1 MANQNIKVCIVAQ
14 NASLKYGGEAALPWL
29 CFKYL
34 RRKGVDAHLVAHGR
48 TKPEILAGFPGE
60 EDRLHFAPETKL
72 DRALWK
78 MGTFLPGKI
87 DAQTFGT
94 ARHIVNQR
102 NQRKIVARLIAEK
115 GIQIVHEINPVS
127 PKQVSLMRG
136 LRVPVVIGPLAGG
149 MTYPPAFG
157 YLEPRG
163 ARAVEISGRAISHFL
178 NMVLSGKRSAAGLIV
193 ANQQARD
200 ALPGGVKGKIFVVPD
215 VGVDLEVWKGES
227 AEIGSRESLGSDLA
241 KPGSRAINGSQ
252 SGENSKEG
260 NPVRFIYLGRLA
272 DWKGVQFL
280 LDAFA
285 IVLKE
290 TSDVRLDILGDGE
303 ERKALEE
310 QAGRLNLGDRIN
322 FVGWVKADEGARR
335 LRSADVFVLPS
346 LHEVGGIVLLEAMAV
361 GLPIVATNWGG
372 PASHVSDE
380 TGIRVDPVSRE
391 GFVRGLA
398 DAMLRLARSPELR
411 KQMGAA
417 GIARVGTNF
426 YDWNQKVDRFIEIYA
441 ELIAA
446 NH

>member
-1 MANQNIKVCIVAQ
+1 MANQSIRVCIVAQ

-78 MGTFLPGKI
+78 AGSFLPGKI

-102 NQRKIVARLIAEK
+102 NQRKIVSRLIAER

-127 PKQVSLMRG
+127 PKQVSLMCG
-136 LRVPVVIGPLAGG
+136 LGVPVVIGPLAGG

-163 ARAVEISGRAISHFL
+163 ARAVEISGRAISQFL
-178 NMVLSGKRSAAGLIV
+178 NLVLSGKRLAAGLIV

-215 VGVDLEVWKGES
+215 VGVDLEVWKDES
-227 AEIGSRESLGSDLA
+227 SE
-241 KPGSRAINGSQ
+241 K
-252 SGENSKEG
+252 SGEGDTPAIEEQRSDRNQLSENSAG
-260 NPVRFIYLGRLA
+260 ANPVRFVYLGRLA

-290 TSDVRLDILGDGE
+290 TPDVRLDILGDGE
-303 ERKALEE
+303 KRKALEE

-398 DAMLRLARSPELR
+398 DAMMRLARSPELR

-417 GIARVGTNF
+417 GKARVGTNF
-426 YDWNQKVDRFIEIYA
+426 YDWNQKVDRFIEIYH
-441 ELIAA
+441 ELTP
-446 NH
+446 NG